1 MILKVP
7 ADTGK
12 VGSHG
17 DTQPLQLV
25 GGPDTRMEQ
34 EERGPDGAGTEDDLL
49 RGRDDLC
56 IRAMRQRDPSRS
68 ATLDRDVPHQRV
80 GPEGEVGALE
90 DGLQEGVGRTV
101 AMPVPDRALEQTDA
115 EETVS
120 AVSSSRERNSAISA
134 DCASLRFS
142 RSLTSR
148 SCSTRAQSEDVNRA
162 ASLFPMRGHPFS
174 RSVAV

>member
-49 RGRDDLC
+49 RGRDDLR
-56 IRAMRQRDPSRS
+56 IR
-68 ATLDRDVPHQRV
+68 
-80 GPEGEVGALE
+80 
-90 DGLQEGVGRTV
+90 EGVGRTV